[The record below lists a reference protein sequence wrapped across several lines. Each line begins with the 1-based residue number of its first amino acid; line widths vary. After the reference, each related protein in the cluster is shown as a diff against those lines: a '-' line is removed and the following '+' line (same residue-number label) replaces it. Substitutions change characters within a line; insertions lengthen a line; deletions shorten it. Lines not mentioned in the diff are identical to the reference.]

1 MNELNAVIAVLGG
14 ISTVCAIVFGYAAFN
29 RNRKKDDQGDGAKNG
44 TVLTEI
50 GYIKSGIDDIKRKQE
65 RQDEKQEAQH
75 IEVIARLTSVEES
88 AKQAHKRID
97 RLESA
102 AAQK

>member
-1 MNELNAVIAVLGG
+1 MNEIVAVIGV
-14 ISTVCAIVFGYAAFN
+14 ISTVCAIVFGYSAFN
-29 RNRKKDDQGDGAKNG
+29 RNKKKDDSESGEKSG

-65 RQDEKQEAQH
+65 RQEEKQEAQH
-75 IEVIARLTSVEES
+75 IEVITRLTSVEAS

-97 RLESA
+97 RLEGISD
-102 AAQK
+102 

>member
-1 MNELNAVIAVLGG
+1 MDELNGLVAAIGV
-14 ISTVCAIVFGYAAFN
+14 ISTVCAILFGYAAFN
-29 RNRKKDDQGDGAKNG
+29 RNRKKDDQQGGEKSG

-65 RQDEKQEAQH
+65 RQEEKQEAQH
-75 IEVIARLTSVEES
+75 LEVISRLTSVEAS

-97 RLESA
+97 RLEGNTE
-102 AAQK
+102 

>member
-1 MNELNAVIAVLGG
+1 MR
-14 ISTVCAIVFGYAAFN
+14 VFV
-29 RNRKKDDQGDGAKNG
+29 RICCIQPEQKEDDKGEGEKSG

-75 IEVIARLTSVEES
+75 IEVIARLVSVEES
-88 AKQAHKRID
+88 AKQAHKRLN
-97 RLESA
+97 RLESVTD
-102 AAQK
+102 

>member
-1 MNELNAVIAVLGG
+1 MNELDIAVAALGVIG
-14 ISTVCAIVFGYAAFN
+14 TVCAIVFGYAAFS
-29 RNRKKDDQGDGAKNG
+29 RSRKKDEQGDGQKDG

-75 IEVIARLTSVEES
+75 IEVISRLTSVEAS
-88 AKQAHKRID
+88 AKQAHKRLD
-97 RLESA
+97 RLEGNTD
-102 AAQK
+102 

>member
-1 MNELNAVIAVLGG
+1 MQELLTVLAVVGPVA
-14 ISTVCAIVFGYAAFN
+14 SIVFAYIAFG
-29 RNRKKDDQGDGAKNG
+29 RNKKKDDQQDGKQNG

-65 RQDEKQEAQH
+65 RQDEKQESQH
-75 IEVIARLTSVEES
+75 IEVISRLTSVEAS

-97 RLESA
+97 RLEGSSE
-102 AAQK
+102 

>member
-1 MNELNAVIAVLGG
+1 MNELNFAVAALGV
-14 ISTVCAIVFGYAAFN
+14 ISTACAIVFGYAAFN
-29 RNRKKDDQGDGAKNG
+29 RSRKKDDQGNGEKSG

-75 IEVIARLTSVEES
+75 IEVISRLTSVEAS
-88 AKQAHKRID
+88 AKQAHKRLD
-97 RLESA
+97 RLEGNA
-102 AAQK
+102 D